1 MWLAQIVDVVDSY
14 GDEDPFSGDGFMVKG
29 QRLLMD
35 GISSLAVAAKQQFL
49 MAMKE
54 YRCV

>member
-14 GDEDPFSGDGFMVKG
+14 GDEDPFSGDGFMVRG

-35 GISSLAVAAKQQFL
+35 GLAVAAKQQFL